1 MQSKPTGPV
10 RDRTG
15 ASPRRLVWLLVATV
29 VVLAVTATGC
39 GGPASPPA
47 RDTAGV
53 MASSI
58 RQLITVDNT
67 FGGSPP
73 PFTTYLIQTSTD
85 PYAGTG
91 TEPTAASR
99 ALTQNERDAIEM
111 VVAPFGSVQWIDD
124 PAEYRTSDLMPTIE
138 GSAILGVGE
147 PTFDD
152 KGALV
157 PVSLWC
163 SGLCG
168 TWFTYRLQQT
178 SEGWQVT
185 GIEGPR
191 AVS

>member
-1 MQSKPTGPV
+1 
-10 RDRTG
+10 
-15 ASPRRLVWLLVATV
+15 
-29 VVLAVTATGC
+29 
-39 GGPASPPA
+39 
-47 RDTAGV
+47 

-191 AVS
+191 AVSRLDGSLEDHRRDARRDRSVRATRRVVQGLLRPRSTKCLNHPRVFAQGVR